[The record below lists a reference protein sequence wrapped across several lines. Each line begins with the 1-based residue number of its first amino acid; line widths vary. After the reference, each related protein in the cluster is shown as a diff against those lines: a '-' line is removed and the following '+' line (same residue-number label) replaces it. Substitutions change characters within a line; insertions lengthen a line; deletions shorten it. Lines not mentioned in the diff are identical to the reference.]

1 MCLFQSTLPWRE
13 RHFLKK
19 VVCEVTIFQS
29 TLPWRERRTRRYQQ
43 SSRNEI
49 SIHAPVKGA
58 TLFLWLHLEM
68 IQFQSTLPWRERR
81 FKGFLKAKTV
91 GISIHA
97 PVKGATL
104 GPASPPWFWPRFQ
117 STLPWRERQMQLSWY
132 RSKYL
137 FQSTLPWRE
146 RLHLNDAVFK
156 CNNFNPRS
164 REGSDAKKADLVALL
179 QDFNPRSREGSDS
192 LHFLLKISQFNF
204 NPRSREGSDEGKAF
218 IIRYHAIFQSTLPWR
233 ERRQCQILSLKLR
246 FISIH
251 APVKGATTLSL
262 PKKSTKPYFNPRSR
276 EGSDLRKWFKQWLKL
291 LFQSTL
297 PWRERRITIETLKV
311 YRKFQSTLPWRE
323 RR

>member
-146 RLHLNDAVFK
+146 RRGKSLYYPLP
-156 CNNFNPRS
+156 CN
-164 REGSDAKKADLVALL
+164 
-179 QDFNPRSREGSDS
+179 
-192 LHFLLKISQFNF
+192 
-204 NPRSREGSDEGKAF
+204 
-218 IIRYHAIFQSTLPWR
+218 
-233 ERRQCQILSLKLR
+233 
-246 FISIH
+246 ISIH
-251 APVKGATTLSL
+251 APVKGATQQ
-262 PKKSTKPYFNPRSR
+262 P
-276 EGSDLRKWFKQWLKL
+276 
-291 LFQSTL
+291 
-297 PWRERRITIETLKV
+297 
-311 YRKFQSTLPWRE
+311 
-323 RR
+323 

>member
-164 REGSDAKKADLVALL
+164 REGSD
-179 QDFNPRSREGSDS
+179 
-192 LHFLLKISQFNF
+192 
-204 NPRSREGSDEGKAF
+204 EGKAF